1 MSELTITRPL
11 DPKAVYRLLA
21 DDGSFATSLHIVLL
35 AKYGSVIY
43 EVDPLELILRLEE
56 DFNVRVTDSNENK
69 IKAILMATATD
80 LFYDNP
86 EAFRGTCETL
96 TNGDPG
102 VEVVEILTV
111 PEVLWG
117 VWEVELNHGPQ
128 ELSPRVQ
135 AILDRVLAAEVLDPG
150 EAAEGDIY
158 DHVWPYLQERR
169 QSLVDQLT
177 ELGVPPS
184 DIPPLETPTTM
195 VEAQDALQA
204 Q

>member
-21 DDGSFATSLHIVLL
+21 DDGAFATSLHIVLL
-35 AKYGSVIY
+35 AAYGPSIY

-56 DFNVRVTDSNENK
+56 DFNVRVTDLNENK
-69 IKAILMATATD
+69 IKAILLATATD

-102 VEVVEILTV
+102 VEVVEILTI

-117 VWEVELNHGPQ
+117 VWEVELNHGATD
-128 ELSPRVQ
+128 LSPRVQ
-135 AILDRVLAAEVLDPG
+135 DILDRVLAAEVLDPEDSG
-150 EAAEGDIY
+150 VDDIY
-158 DHVWPYLQERR
+158 GHVWPYLQERR
-169 QSLVDQLT
+169 QDLVNQLV
-177 ELGVPPS
+177 ELGVPPT
-184 DIPPLETPTTM
+184 DVPPLETPEPLQ
-195 VEAQDALQA
+195 EAAETLQV